1 MPSIWDEADDEEP
14 FALDDTLD
22 PFAPPIP
29 MAERRPDWLDPRA
42 WIAAEA
48 SSGRVLVDAAE
59 AVGRVDERLRRAP
72 EPTRQAWRER
82 LALEEI
88 SALLWAEGIRL
99 RPETLALA
107 DADRLGR
114 TGDADQVITRGQ
126 WARRRL
132 LGQGALTTT
141 ADGMMTFLGRAAL
154 TDPAVQSSDPWTALP
169 EPLVPT
175 GPDPHG
181 MGRWCAAMDTLQNTH
196 PLTRAAAAFAMWRGM
211 GLNDL
216 DALLEP
222 GVIAA
227 RVAAAGARG
236 GLSSVPL
243 SAGAPRLGQAGGHA
257 PMRLENWLL
266 AVAETA
272 AHAQMQLDRLEAW
285 HARAIDRAVEMK
297 GKGAP
302 ALLA

>member
-1 MPSIWDEADDEEP
+1 
-14 FALDDTLD
+14 
-22 PFAPPIP
+22 
-29 MAERRPDWLDPRA
+29 
-42 WIAAEA
+42 
-48 SSGRVLVDAAE
+48 
-59 AVGRVDERLRRAP
+59 
-72 EPTRQAWRER
+72 
-82 LALEEI
+82 
-88 SALLWAEGIRL
+88 
-99 RPETLALA
+99 
-107 DADRLGR
+107 
-114 TGDADQVITRGQ
+114 
-126 WARRRL
+126 
-132 LGQGALTTT
+132 
-141 ADGMMTFLGRAAL
+141 
-154 TDPAVQSSDPWTALP
+154 
-169 EPLVPT
+169 LVPT

-196 PLTRAAAAFAMWRGM
+196 PLTRAAAAFALWRGM
-211 GLNDL
+211 GLSDL
-216 DALLEP
+216 DTLLEP

-243 SAGAPRLGQAGGHA
+243 SDGAPRLGQAGGHA

-302 ALLA
+302 ALLAFAAARPVLSARDVAKALTVTPVQARTLLNRLEALGLLRELTGNSRFRFWTAAL